1 MREARERPAWLLPR
15 FFVRYFRGME
25 TTERW
30 VLRGCVLTL
39 DRPRVMGVLNL
50 TPDSFSDG
58 GALPDV
64 DAAVVRGRALAAAG
78 ADLLDV
84 GGESTRP
91 GAAEV
96 AAEDEVA
103 RVVPVVRALRAAV
116 DLPLSIDTRKAA
128 VAREALAAGAAA
140 VNDVS
145 GLADPEMAGVVA
157 RSGAGLVVMHMRGT
171 PETMQELARYGDVV
185 AEVAEE
191 LGASLRRAA
200 AAGIP
205 PERIVVDPGIGFAK
219 TAEQNLALV
228 AGAGS
233 LARRLGRPVLLGP
246 SRKAFLGMLLGGVPA
261 AERDAGT
268 VGACVAGL
276 ARGARL
282 FRVHD
287 VRAARHA
294 LDVAEAVLRIREE
307 AA

>member
-15 FFVRYFRGME
+15 FVVRYFRRME

-30 VLRGCVLTL
+30 TLRGCVLTL

-64 DAAVVRGRALAAAG
+64 DAAVARGRALAAAG

-91 GAAEV
+91 GGAEV
-96 AAEDEVA
+96 TVEDELA
-103 RVVPVVRALRAAV
+103 RVIPVLRALRAAV
-116 DLPLSIDTRKAA
+116 GLPLSVDTRKAA
-128 VAREALAAGAAA
+128 VAREALVVGAAA

-145 GLADPEMAGVVA
+145 GLADPEMAEVVA
-157 RSGAGLVVMHMRGT
+157 RAGAGLVVMHMRGT

-200 AAGIP
+200 AAGIAP
-205 PERIVVDPGIGFAK
+205 GRIVVDPGIGFAK

-228 AGAGS
+228 AGVGR

-246 SRKAFLGMLLGGVPA
+246 SRKTFLGALLGGIPP

-287 VRAARHA
+287 VRSTRHA